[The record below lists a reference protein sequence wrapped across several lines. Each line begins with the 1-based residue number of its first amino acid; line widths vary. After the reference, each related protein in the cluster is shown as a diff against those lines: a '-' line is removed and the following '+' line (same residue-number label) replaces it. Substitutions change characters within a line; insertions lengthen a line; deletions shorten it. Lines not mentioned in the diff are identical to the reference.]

1 MPCAKQKEVLVLLL
15 LSMFLLFLLLV
26 SLFSHIVLVAVVISG
41 ELLTEAKIIKPFWM
55 LSAMQLV
62 GTRNVRL
69 GICNANF
76 LHLLFTLPPLPSHS
90 HTHVLSPFLPLLHT
104 LFANERYAQFVCF
117 LCCLSSRWPRV
128 ATVICEHGQCGNLPV
143 ANETACGRE
152 KEKRHRNRYT
162 KQSYSLSLLLISLL
176 LKLYHLFA
184 SWWAI

>member
-90 HTHVLSPFLPLLHT
+90 HTHVLSPFLLPLHT
-104 LFANERYAQFVCF
+104 LFCQRAVCAICVFFV
-117 LCCLSSRWPRV
+117 
-128 ATVICEHGQCGNLPV
+128 LPV
-143 ANETACGRE
+143 VALTASGNRNMRAWAMRQLTGSKRDSVCERERKETQ
-152 KEKRHRNRYT
+152 N
-162 KQSYSLSLLLISLL
+162 SL
-176 LKLYHLFA
+176 H
-184 SWWAI
+184 